1 MSTEFQKPFE
11 PAGDGV
17 NYKIAEGRDVSV
29 FPGNGD
35 LVIVWRNHGKEHAIR
50 LTEQA
55 AEVTLLAMMNYLS
68 VRTDKQARHAA

>member
-1 MSTEFQKPFE
+1 MSAELKKPFK
-11 PAGDGV
+11 PDGDGV

-35 LVIVWRNHGKEHAIR
+35 LVIVWRNQGKEHAIR
-50 LTEQA
+50 LTKQA

-68 VRTDKQARHAA
+68 VRTDKEARHAA